1 MLPTIQ
7 QYKHNTPLIPATGA
21 AASFAGNALLLSSPV
36 MRVRG
41 LLLFVACC
49 LSATVGWAQVHT
61 VSLAD
66 SAPSQATGAAPAAPP
81 EIFHAADEMPAFPG
95 GAEAFQKFLR
105 KELKYPDAALR
116 QGVSG
121 RVFVRFII
129 TDEGHIRDAE
139 VVKGLGSGLDE
150 EALRLVR
157 IMPWW
162 TPGRIGGRPVWLS
175 YTLPII
181 FRALD

>member
-1 MLPTIQ
+1 MRQLLLT
-7 QYKHNTPLIPATGA
+7 LLV
-21 AASFAGNALLLSSPV
+21 ALLPL
-36 MRVRG
+36 
-41 LLLFVACC
+41 ACIQ
-49 LSATVGWAQVHT
+49 AQAHT
-61 VSLAD
+61 VSLED
-66 SAPSQATGAAPAAPP
+66 STPASLAGTSSPTPAAPP
-81 EIFHAADEMPAFPG
+81 VYHTADEMPSFPG

-105 KELKYPDAALR
+105 KELHYPDAALR
-116 QGVSG
+116 SGISG

-129 TDEGHIRDAE
+129 TAEGRIRDAE

-162 TPGRIGGRPVWLS
+162 TPGRVSGQPVWMS
-175 YTLPII
+175 YTMPII

>member
-1 MLPTIQ
+1 
-7 QYKHNTPLIPATGA
+7 
-21 AASFAGNALLLSSPV
+21 
-36 MRVRG
+36 MRVRLVF
-41 LLLFVACC
+41 LLIAC
-49 LSATVGWAQVHT
+49 LSAAVGRAQVRT

-66 SAPSQATGAAPAAPP
+66 SAPTQAAGAAPAAP
-81 EIFHAADEMPAFPG
+81 EVFHAADEMPAFPG

-105 KELKYPDAALR
+105 KELKYPDEALR
-116 QGVSG
+116 KGVSG
-121 RVFVRFII
+121 RVFVRFVI
-129 TDEGHIRDAE
+129 TDEGRIRDVE

-162 TPGRIGGRPVWLS
+162 TPGRISGRPVWVS